1 MCYYVIIK
9 GNIQRNR
16 KMNNPIM
23 TRIDDNLLK
32 LLNEFCKEKH
42 WKPSQAVREIVA
54 QFFKYELSETS
65 G

>member
-1 MCYYVIIK
+1 
-9 GNIQRNR
+9 
-16 KMNNPIM
+16 MNNPIM